1 MSDSL
6 IAFQPAID
14 EPSNMKPSVSMSS
27 SMTPEAM
34 VRCCHLPLGSV
45 KRRSTQS
52 ISSSL
57 IRDRMVPGL
66 FDMAVALAQNGFVA
80 LAPTMPQAGGRPAAT
95 IRFELGASD
104 SGVGGKSQEGSEY
117 FTAGRDGC
125 AGAPSR

>member
-14 EPSNMKPSVSMSS
+14 DPSNISPSVSASS
-27 SMTPEAM
+27 SITVEHI

-57 IRDRMVPGL
+57 IRDRIL
-66 FDMAVALAQNGFVA
+66 SALLAIVALALCSFTPDQKRRQPGKT
-80 LAPTMPQAGGRPAAT
+80 PGTAA
-95 IRFELGASD
+95 RFELGSHRFPRRGLE
-104 SGVGGKSQEGSEY
+104 SGGQRI
-117 FTAGRDGC
+117 FHRCAGRLCRATD
-125 AGAPSR
+125 PL